1 MRECTHPR
9 PSLQHHMSHDLI
21 ILTWPPVSC
30 LVVQGHSI
38 GGSLAT
44 LLMLMYVRRGVLSQE
59 SLATVYTFGAPAVF
73 CQGGDGSSF
82 DTLEVGVLRCL
93 CIFLVTALM
102 AAGGLLIPRLMRL
115 GVWQDQQHACSCL
128 SYAAPLKPLTIGR
141 LQWLRKGHSVGRTE
155 AWRLSHHTGVC
166 SWARSMPG
174 LDYIRC
180 RTHALSLE
188 PNIRQHLKR

>member
-73 CQGGDGSSF
+73 CQG
-82 DTLEVGVLRCL
+82 E
-93 CIFLVTALM
+93 
-102 AAGGLLIPRLMRL
+102 
-115 GVWQDQQHACSCL
+115 
-128 SYAAPLKPLTIGR
+128 
-141 LQWLRKGHSVGRTE
+141 TE
-155 AWRLSHHTGVC
+155 AALTRLRWECCAASA
-166 SWARSMPG
+166 SF
-174 LDYIRC
+174 L
-180 RTHALSLE
+180 
-188 PNIRQHLKR
+188 